1 MKIKIAYTFC
11 LLLIVISCS
20 IRTAPEKEDYIG
32 NYYLKTQNEK
42 LILKITNGDR
52 YHITL
57 EGFGDF
63 RGKIID
69 YSFDFDLGASI
80 RLECNQRNQIM
91 RLKMLG
97 NDNFELFIFNKGEVK
112 VYLNKIH

>member
-1 MKIKIAYTFC
+1 MNIKITYTFC

-20 IRTAPEKEDYIG
+20 IRTAPEKEDYVG
-32 NYYLKTQNEK
+32 NYYLKGQNEK
-42 LILKITNGDR
+42 LILKIANGDR

-69 YSFDFDLGASI
+69 YFFDFDLGASI
-80 RLECNQRNQIM
+80 RLGCNQRDQVM

-97 NDNFELFIFNKGEVK
+97 NDNFELLIFNKDEVK
-112 VYLNKIH
+112 IYLKKIK

>member
-11 LLLIVISCS
+11 LLLIAISCS
-20 IRTAPEKEDYIG
+20 IRTAPAKEDYIG

-52 YHITL
+52 YHIKL

-63 RGKIID
+63 KGKIID
-69 YSFDFDLGASI
+69 YSFDFDHGANI
-80 RLECNQRNQIM
+80 QLKCHEKNQDM
-91 RLKMLG
+91 RLTMLG
-97 NDNFELFIFNKGEVK
+97 NDNFELLIFNKDEVK
-112 VYLNKIH
+112 IYLKKIH